1 MPKIKA
7 GSLTEHRAQ
16 VRARLFGALS
26 RLMHERGFE
35 AITMA
40 DIAAEAG
47 VGRTAVYNHFA
58 DKEMLLLAF
67 VNQETQRYI
76 AELEAALDGV
86 TDPVEKLRRYVR
98 KQARLTSVY
107 HLPPGAD
114 YRSILSRSALK
125 RMGEHA
131 QVFSEIL
138 RSIIEDGIALAEFP
152 PQDVDAVLTLIN
164 ASINGQRFPESGPE
178 LERASNAAELFVL
191 RAVGASDAAAERT
204 NPELAS
210 AEN

>member
-1 MPKIKA
+1 MPKIDA

-16 VRARLFGALS
+16 VRGRLFSALS

-35 AITMA
+35 AISMA

-67 VNQETQRYI
+67 VNQETQQYTADLR
-76 AELEAALDGV
+76 AALDGIV
-86 TDPVEKLRRYVR
+86 DPVEQLRRYVR

-114 YRSILSRSALK
+114 YRSILSQSALK
-125 RMGEHA
+125 RMREHGE
-131 QVFSEIL
+131 VVSDIL
-138 RSIIEDGIALAEFP
+138 RDIIEGGIESGAFP
-152 PQDVDAVLTLIN
+152 PQDVDTVLALIN
-164 ASINGQRFPESGPE
+164 AAINGQRFPEGGPE
-178 LERASNAAELFVL
+178 LERASDAAELFVL
-191 RAVGASDAAAERT
+191 RAVGAA
-204 NPELAS
+204 N
-210 AEN
+210 